1 MRHINPGYVVMYSD
15 GSHVQKEE
23 FAEFFEALESYAL
36 HTAQKNRTV
45 LLVDPDAD
53 EIIREFH
60 YGSGGDHVS
69 VTPINE

>member
-1 MRHINPGYVVMYSD
+1 MSYIVMFSD
-15 GSHVQKEE
+15 GSYVQREEYEE
-23 FAEFFEALESYAL
+23 FLDALEAYAL

-45 LLVDPDAD
+45 LLVDYDTD
-53 EIIREFH
+53 EIIREVH

>member
-1 MRHINPGYVVMYSD
+1 MSYIVLFSD
-15 GSHVQKEE
+15 GSFVQKEE
-23 FAEFFEALESYAL
+23 FAEFLEALESYAL
-36 HTAQKNRTV
+36 HTAQKCRTV
-45 LLVDPDAD
+45 LLVDYETD